1 MGAGEGGPGAGGV
14 LEEENLADMLE
25 NHELRR

>member
-1 MGAGEGGPGAGGV
+1 MGAGEGGPAAGGV
-14 LEEENLADMLE
+14 PEEENLADMLE